1 LVIDSISYYGEINI
15 FVFTHRAYCGIRVMD
30 INNLQAFIEVAEK
43 KSFSKS
49 AETLKLTQPAV
60 SKRIAALE
68 AELSSRLFD
77 RIGRSVHLT
86 EAGKVL
92 LPSALKISSEVSR
105 IEDEIGNLSNVVNGS
120 LNLGSCEHVNADLL
134 APVLKSFKDSY
145 PGVEIKLQFVTSD
158 EAIEYIE
165 NGRLDMSL
173 CSMGDS
179 PSHDS
184 HSRLRSLEIWRDEMC
199 IVCESHHPLAAR
211 QGITVQELAEFPA
224 ILPSQN
230 TALRKAIDRSMLRH
244 QVEALVC
251 LEAADFQAIRSMA
264 NVGLGWA
271 LLPESYVG
279 GSLMKIN
286 IADLGLYHSVALL
299 RNSDRTMTRA
309 AQAFLDLLP
318 SNIGA
323 SVAA

>member
-1 LVIDSISYYGEINI
+1 
-15 FVFTHRAYCGIRVMD
+15 MD

-77 RIGRSVHLT
+77 RVGRSVHLT

-105 IEDEIGNLSNVVNGS
+105 IEDDIGNLNKVVTGRLS
-120 LNLGSCEHVNADLL
+120 LGSCEHVNADLL

-158 EAIEYIE
+158 KAVEYIE

-173 CSMGDS
+173 CSMGES
-179 PSHDS
+179 PNRDS
-184 HSRLRSLEIWRDEMC
+184 HSRLRSLEVWRDEMC
-199 IVCESHHPLAAR
+199 IVCEAHHPMAA
-211 QGITVQELAEFPA
+211 QQNITVQELAEYPA

-230 TALRKAIDRSMLRH
+230 TALRRSIDKAMLRH
-244 QVEALVC
+244 HVEALIC
-251 LEAADFQAIRSMA
+251 LEAADFQAIRNSMFRI
-264 NVGLGWA
+264 LGCT
-271 LLPESYVG
+271 
-279 GSLMKIN
+279 I
-286 IADLGLYHSVALL
+286 
-299 RNSDRTMTRA
+299 
-309 AQAFLDLLP
+309 Q
-318 SNIGA
+318 
-323 SVAA
+323 